1 MASFYNQATLSYN
14 GNLINSNITTGEIV
28 ATLSMTKTA
37 VTSTYDGG
45 DNITY
50 IVNIVNSG
58 TAPFTG
64 LTLTDNLGSYTLGST
79 TNIVPLTYR
88 ENSVRYFVNGEL
100 QATPTVAATTPLT
113 ITGINVPA
121 NSNATIVYETDV
133 NSYAP
138 LAAGSRIRN
147 IASITGAG
155 VADPVTDDEVI
166 IAAARPNLSIVKALS
181 PTTVNENGL
190 VTYTIT
196 VQNTGNTATSASD
209 NIFITDTFTPV
220 LSDITVTL
228 NGETLPASSYSY
240 NETTGLFTTAAGVV
254 SVPAATFTQNPAT
267 GVWTVNPGTAVL
279 TVTGRI

>member
-58 TAPFTG
+58 SAPFTG
-64 LTLTDNLGSYTLGST
+64 LTLTDNLGAYSMGST
-79 TNIVPLTYR
+79 TIVPLTYR
-88 ENSVRYFVNGEL
+88 ENSIRYFINGDL
-100 QATPTVAATTPLT
+100 QAAPNIASTSPLS

-121 NSNATIVYETDV
+121 NSNVTIVYETDV

-147 IASITGAG
+147 TASVTGAG
-155 VADPVTDDEVI
+155 VTDSVVDDEVI
-166 IAAARPNLSIVKALS
+166 TAAERPNLSIVKALS

-196 VQNTGNTATSASD
+196 VQNTGNTATSAAD

-220 LSDITVTL
+220 LSDISVTL
-228 NGETLPASSYSY
+228 NGDALPASSYSY

>member
-28 ATLSMTKTA
+28 DTLAMTKTA
-37 VTSTYDGG
+37 VTSTYGG
-45 DNITY
+45 NDNITY
-50 IVNIVNSG
+50 IVNIKNSG

-64 LTLTDNLGSYTLGST
+64 LTLTDNLGSYRNGA
-79 TNIVPLTYR
+79 TNVVPLTYR
-88 ENSVRYFVNGEL
+88 ANSLRYFVNGEL
-100 QATPTVAATTPLT
+100 QTPPAVNSTNPLT
-113 ITGINVPA
+113 LTGINVPA
-121 NSNATIVYETDV
+121 NSNVTIVYETDV

-138 LAAGSRIRN
+138 LASGSTIRN
-147 IASITGAG
+147 TATVSGAG
-155 VADPVTDDEVI
+155 VTTPISDDELITVEN
-166 IAAARPNLSIVKALS
+166 RPNLSIVKALS

-196 VQNTGNTATSASD
+196 VQNTGNTATDTAD

-228 NGETLPASSYSY
+228 NGETLPETSYSY
-240 NETTGLFTTAAGVV
+240 NETTGVFRTAAGVV
-254 SVPAATFTQNPAT
+254 SVPAATFTQSPTT

>member
-14 GNLINSNITTGEIV
+14 GNLINSNVTAGEIV
-28 ATLSMTKTA
+28 ETLAMTKTA

-58 TAPFTG
+58 SAPFTG
-64 LTLTDNLGSYTLGST
+64 LTLTDNLGSYRNGSVT
-79 TNIVPLTYR
+79 VVPLTYR
-88 ENSVRYFVNGEL
+88 EDSLRYFINGDL
-100 QATPTVAATTPLT
+100 QAAPAITSTNPLT
-113 ITGINVPA
+113 MNGINVPA
-121 NSNATIVYETDV
+121 NSNVTIVYETDV

-138 LAAGSRIRN
+138 LDAGATIHN
-147 IASITGAG
+147 TASVAGAG
-155 VADPVTDDEVI
+155 VTEPITDDEI
-166 IAAARPNLSIVKALS
+166 ITVAERPNLSIVKALS

-196 VQNTGNTATSASD
+196 VQNTGNTATNASD

-228 NGETLPASSYSY
+228 NGETLPAASYDY
-240 NETTGLFTTAAGVV
+240 NATTGVFTTAAGVV